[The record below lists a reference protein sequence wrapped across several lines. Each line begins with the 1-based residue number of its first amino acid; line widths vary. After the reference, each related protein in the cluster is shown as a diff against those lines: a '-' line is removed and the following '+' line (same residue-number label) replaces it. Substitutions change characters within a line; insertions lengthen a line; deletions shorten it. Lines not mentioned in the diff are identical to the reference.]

1 MKGVVKWWNDRKGY
15 GFVTDEKGV
24 DVFVHYTA
32 IQGSGFKTLE
42 EGETVTF
49 DIVKGQEQQV
59 NPQATHVVRVG
70 AEDPTANESDPP
82 VVEEEF
88 VAFGLFGNKIKLVS
102 MTKDGSYR
110 FLDDYE
116 KLHNILYVASFQAT
130 AFKAAIDE
138 LEEMVNDP
146 KAKEKDFQAFFERNP
161 DFILTDEYKKPHAHV
176 KLTRDDGE
184 TLIPDFVLEPIS
196 DSDLADL
203 LELKLPSAP
212 IYVMK
217 KNRPRYSAAVA
228 EACAQLREYCAFFDE
243 EKYRRAIQKDYGLLC
258 YKPKMFVIIG
268 RKGNVNPLEVRR
280 IQSDMPNMYLRTYDD
295 ILFRM
300 KYRLASIR

>member
-1 MKGVVKWWNDRKGY
+1 MKGIVKWWNDRKGY
-15 GFVTDEKGV
+15 GFIANENGI
-24 DVFVHYTA
+24 DVFVHFSA
-32 IQGSGFKTLE
+32 IQGSGFKTLD
-42 EGETVTF
+42 EGEIVTF
-49 DIVKGQEQQV
+49 EIAATQEQETH
-59 NPQATHVVRVG
+59 PQASHVVRAA
-70 AEDPTANESDPP
+70 AEDPAENESNPP
-82 VVEEEF
+82 VVEEELI
-88 VAFGLFGNKIKLVS
+88 ALGLFGNKIKLVS
-102 MTKDGSYR
+102 LTKDGTYR
-110 FLDDYE
+110 FLDDFE
-116 KLHNILYVASFQAT
+116 NIHNILYVASSQAA

-138 LEEMVNDP
+138 LEEMVNNP

-161 DFILTDEYKKPHAHV
+161 DFILTDEYKKPHAHIM
-176 KLTRDDGE
+176 LTRDDGE
-184 TLIPDFVLEPIS
+184 TLIPDFILEPVS
-196 DSDLADL
+196 ESDLADL

-295 ILFRM
+295 ILYRM
-300 KYRLASIR
+300 KYRLASLR